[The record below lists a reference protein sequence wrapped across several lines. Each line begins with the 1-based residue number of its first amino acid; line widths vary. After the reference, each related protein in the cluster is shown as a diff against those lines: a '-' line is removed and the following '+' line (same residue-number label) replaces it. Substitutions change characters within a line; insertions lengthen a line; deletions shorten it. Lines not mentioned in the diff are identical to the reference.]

1 MCHSER
7 KWVTTFFWNN
17 MWLGGDDKE
26 GTVPEWRN
34 YCKTRVVAMVYKART
49 KAKTLGIFFRSWFSL
64 KSLVRSW
71 VWNYLIMWYEIILK
85 YFELKL

>member
-1 MCHSER
+1 
-7 KWVTTFFWNN
+7 
-17 MWLGGDDKE
+17 
-26 GTVPEWRN
+26 
-34 YCKTRVVAMVYKART
+34 MVYKART